1 MDIIHPRCAG
11 LDVHKKTV
19 VACARYVTEDGV
31 VEVLTRSFGTMT
43 ADLLDL
49 ADWLAS
55 LGVSH
60 AAMEATGVYWQPVW
74 HILED
79 HLELILV
86 NPRDI
91 KQVPGRKTDV
101 KDAQWIAQLLQCGL
115 LSGSF
120 VPPPVIR
127 ELRDLTRQRAVLVRQ
142 RAAVANRVQ
151 KVLEDAN
158 IKLGSV
164 ASDVLGASGRDMIA
178 ALIAGRDDPEE
189 LADLARRR
197 LREKRP
203 ELVRA
208 LRGQVTEH
216 HRFQLG
222 RLMEQ
227 VGHLEGQIRR
237 YRDRIAEVMGP
248 AQAPPAAGPEAPPAA
263 GPEAPPVP
271 AEAGARSAEAE
282 AVRRLATIPGVGE
295 ASAEVLVAEI
305 GVEMGQF
312 PTAGHLASWAG
323 MCPGNDVSAGR
334 SRSGRTTKGSVWLR
348 TVLVQVAWAAS
359 HTKGTTLAAA
369 YRGWAK
375 RLGKKKAL
383 VALGHKILKVAY
395 AMLKAGTDYV
405 EHPPQGQ
412 IA

>member
-1 MDIIHPRCAG
+1 MDIILPRCAG

-19 VACARYVTEDGV
+19 VACARSVTEGGV
-31 VEVLTRSFGTMT
+31 VEAVTRSFGTMT
-43 ADLLDL
+43 ADLLAL

-55 LGVSH
+55 LGVTH

-127 ELRDLTRQRAVLVRQ
+127 QLRDLTRQRAVLVRQ

-178 ALIAGRDDPEE
+178 ALIAGREDPEE

-208 LRGQVTEH
+208 LRGKVTEH
-216 HRFQLG
+216 HRFQLA

-227 VGHLEGQIRR
+227 VGHLEGQIGR
-237 YRDRIAEVMGP
+237 YGERIAEVMEP
-248 AQAPPAAGPEAPPAA
+248 AQAGPTVDPEATPTAGPEVTPAA
-263 GPEAPPVP
+263 E
-271 AEAGARSAEAE
+271 EGARSAEAE

-295 ASAEVLVAEI
+295 RSAEVIVAEI
-305 GVEMGQF
+305 GVEMDQF

-359 HTKGTTLAAA
+359 HTKGTALAAA

-395 AMLKAGTDYV
+395 AMLKEGTDYI
-405 EHPPQGQ
+405 ERPPQGQ